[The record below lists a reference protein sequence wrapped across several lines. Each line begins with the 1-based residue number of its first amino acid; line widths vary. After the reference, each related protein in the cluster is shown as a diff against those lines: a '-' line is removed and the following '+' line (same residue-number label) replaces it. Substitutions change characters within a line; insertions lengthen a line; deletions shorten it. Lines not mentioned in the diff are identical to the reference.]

1 MKTLRNIIIGT
12 GLAAA
17 LALIT
22 SAEADVKTKGGASE
36 LLKKAEPI
44 SAPASTVMAC
54 PKCKSEFT
62 VRTDNFAR
70 GSTKPAAIVEKHL
83 CSKCATELTTVG
95 TGKQARQLA
104 LHTCATC
111 R

>member
-1 MKTLRNIIIGT
+1 MKTLRNIIIGST
-12 GLAAA
+12 VAAA
-17 LALIT
+17 LVLIT
-22 SAEADVKTKGGASE
+22 SAQADVKTKGGASE
-36 LLKKAEPI
+36 LMKKAEPV

-70 GSTKPAAIVEKHL
+70 GSTKPTTIVENHF
-83 CSKCATELTTVG
+83 CSKCATALTTVG
-95 TGKQARQLA
+95 TGKQAKQLA

>member
-1 MKTLRNIIIGT
+1 MKTLRNIIIGSS
-12 GLAAA
+12 LAVA
-17 LALIT
+17 LAFVA
-22 SAEADVKTKGGASE
+22 SAQAEVKTKGGASE
-36 LLKKAEPI
+36 LIKKAEPVL
-44 SAPASTVMAC
+44 APASTVMAC

-70 GSTKPAAIVEKHL
+70 GVTKPTTIVENHL
-83 CSKCATELTTVG
+83 CQKCGTALTTVG
-95 TGKQARQLA
+95 TGKQAKQLA